1 MGIFNFFKKKD
12 KAADDSKITGQSPDK
27 ERNRG
32 LFAGSIL
39 LSDQS
44 FDFDKFVEDL
54 KTDWDIA
61 LSDEDASHEG
71 DNMVFY
77 VNGMMV
83 AVSLFPF
90 AVPNDE
96 AVSNAKTNYRWKGAV
111 EAAQA
116 HQAHL
121 FIGVM
126 SGHGPLTD
134 AGISLVKL
142 CSTAM
147 GQDNVLGICTAGTVF
162 APDFYRDYASFYLEN
177 EFYPVM
183 NLIFFGLY
191 SRDEGKTFCSYT
203 YGMKET
209 FLKEDFEVIDSAHS
223 PDELIEFMSD
233 IAAYV
238 IEEDA
243 VLLPG
248 ETIGFSEEQ
257 KLPITKSSS
266 KVLGGETLKI
276 AF

>member
-1 MGIFNFFKKKD
+1 MGILNFFKKKN
-12 KAADDSKITGQSPDK
+12 KATNESTDT

-39 LSDQS
+39 LSDATY
-44 FDFDKFVEDL
+44 DFDKFVADL
-54 KTDWDIA
+54 KTDWKIE
-61 LSDEDASHEG
+61 LSGDDTSHEG

-96 AVSNAKTNYRWKGAV
+96 AVNNAKTNYRWKGAV
-111 EAAQA
+111 EAAQS

-121 FIGVM
+121 FIAVM
-126 SGHGPLTD
+126 SGNGPLTD

-142 CSTAM
+142 CYSAM
-147 GQDNVLGICTAGTVF
+147 GQDNVLGIYTAGTVF
-162 APDFYRDYASFYLEN
+162 APDFYRSYAEFYLEN
-177 EFYPVM
+177 DLYPVM

-191 SRDEGKTFCSYT
+191 SHDGGKTFCSYT

-209 FLKEDFEVIDSAHS
+209 FLKDDFEVLDSANS
-223 PDELIEFMSD
+223 PDDLIEFMSD

-243 VLLPG
+243 TLLPG
-248 ETIGFSEEQ
+248 QTIGFSEEQ
-257 KLPITKSSS
+257 KLAITKSPSE
-266 KVLGGETLKI
+266 VLDEETLKI